1 MGREDYSLVE
11 GGKLKP
17 GMLVLG
23 IRGNAKNGSVPE
35 GEGVIEEI
43 TNITPAAPGHNGQP
57 YVKLHVRQTNG
68 KGKGNER
75 TKYLSKA
82 KKVVANAGGQ
92 FKGG

>member
-17 GMLVLG
+17 GMLVLD

-35 GEGVIEEI
+35 GEGVISSI

-57 YVKLHVRQTNG
+57 YVKLHLKQTN
-68 KGKGNER
+68 GKGNER

-82 KKVVANAGGQ
+82 KKVVAKAGG
-92 FKGG
+92 